1 MTEQNL
7 HVVMAHIDDNPQF
20 AQNVANDAR
29 VSGRN
34 WDSQTLRRFMTM
46 RQTILHLTADEIDSA
61 IGHATHR
68 RDHPLTAEERRT
80 RRNPPR
86 PEGPCADKRRAV
98 DAAWLQ
104 VHVVDPTLSTLGL
117 AGTATTVTA
126 AAQQPSSDSQ
136 AAVIVG
142 AVVTGIAGGLVL
154 ANQFV
159 EHIKAY
165 RRALAELETC
175 LCRNNLRA
183 EAERLRTTIAA
194 IDAEVTQLQ
203 NRARMA

>member
-7 HVVMAHIDDNPQF
+7 HVVLAHIDDSPQF

-29 VSGRN
+29 VSGRH
-34 WDSQTLRRFMTM
+34 WDSQTLRRFMAM
-46 RQTILHLTADEIDSA
+46 HQPMLHLRADEIDSA

-104 VHVVDPTLSTLGL
+104 VHVVDPSLSALGL
-117 AGTATTVTA
+117 AGAATTVTA
-126 AAQQPSSDSQ
+126 AAQQPPSDSQ

-142 AVVTGIAGGLVL
+142 AVVTGLAGGLVL
-154 ANQFV
+154 ANQFA

-165 RRALAELETC
+165 RRALAELENC
-175 LCRNNLRA
+175 LFRNNLRA
-183 EAERLRTTIAA
+183 EAERLGATIAA
-194 IDAEVTQLQ
+194 IDTEVTQLQ
-203 NRARMA
+203 NRAATA